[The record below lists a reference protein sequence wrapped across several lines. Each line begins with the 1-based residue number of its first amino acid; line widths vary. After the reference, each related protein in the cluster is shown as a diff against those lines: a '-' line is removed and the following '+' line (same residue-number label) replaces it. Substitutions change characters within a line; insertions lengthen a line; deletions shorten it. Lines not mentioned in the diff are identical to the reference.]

1 MRAVIGGSRSE
12 PEVEDLRRE
21 VDVGRRQKASTK
33 LMAEIEDDDE
43 EEEDEF
49 GEWPLELEEEKRIVQ
64 AVETPRKMG
73 GGEFV
78 TPGKRKWEEETLATP
93 ITGKRVERDG
103 DIFTTPSKKFKQDS
117 YETPHSSLRTPSA
130 TPTPSTRYLSHDL
143 DLNPDSTPKPQ
154 QTYDITS
161 EIFSL
166 LHAQKIEEE
175 IEEKLKEVL
184 SKHALRISGI
194 VRGRDVSRA
203 AIKKKDERIAELEG
217 VIGRLERER
226 EVDRVVIGHLKG
238 DVRASVERRRGGRG
252 RGRGRG

>member
-1 MRAVIGGSRSE
+1 MRAVVGGSRSE
-12 PEVEDLRRE
+12 PDVGVERERERGRRE
-21 VDVGRRQKASTK
+21 KASTK
-33 LMAEIEDDDE
+33 LMAEIEDNE
-43 EEEDEF
+43 EEEGDEF

-73 GGEFV
+73 GGGEFV

-93 ITGKRVERDG
+93 ITGKRFERDE
-103 DIFTTPSKKFKQDS
+103 DVFTTPSKKFKQDS

-130 TPTPSTRYLSHDL
+130 TPTPSQY

-161 EIFSL
+161 EVLSL
-166 LHAQKIEEE
+166 LRNQKIDDETEER
-175 IEEKLKEVL
+175 LKEVL

-194 VRGRDVSRA
+194 VRGRDVSRTA
-203 AIKKKDERIAELEG
+203 LRKKDERIAELEG

-252 RGRGRG
+252 RGRGRGG

>member
-1 MRAVIGGSRSE
+1 MKTVIEGSRSE
-12 PEVEDLRRE
+12 PDVGMEKEREKGRRE
-21 VDVGRRQKASTK
+21 KASTK
-33 LMAEIEDDDE
+33 LMAEIEDDG

-49 GEWPLELEEEKRIVQ
+49 GEWPLGLEEEKRIVQ
-64 AVETPRKMG
+64 AVETPRKMQVG

-93 ITGKRVERDG
+93 ITGKIVKRDEN
-103 DIFTTPSKKFKQDS
+103 IFTTPSKRLKQDS

-161 EIFSL
+161 EVLSL
-166 LHAQKIEEE
+166 LTNQKIDEET
-175 IEEKLKEVL
+175 EEKLKEVL

-194 VRGRDVSRA
+194 VRGRDISRA